1 MKKKLREDRPS
12 GAGCADVR
20 KVPAKMNGVVNG
32 VVNEAEEE
40 EGENAGEEGKSV
52 CGVRQGYD
60 RYASPRPGH
69 YAVVP
74 VSFALQLE
82 QMTAS
87 MTPTPAS

>member
-20 KVPAKMNGVVNG
+20 KVPAKMNEVVNG

-52 CGVRQGYD
+52 EYD
-60 RYASPRPGH
+60 KVTIA
-69 YAVVP
+69 
-74 VSFALQLE
+74 
-82 QMTAS
+82 
-87 MTPTPAS
+87 TPHPDLATTLWYL